1 MGKLL
6 IAVRS
11 DILAGSIARAMPS
24 DWEVSICHD
33 GSAAADLMRT
43 QKIDALILELRLPC
57 KDGLAV
63 LKECFPQLPPAILAL
78 TDYDPPYTINTAVS
92 YGVSSVIQLPTTVR
106 TITQRITDIAAAVA
120 TPPTLL
126 SRHLDKLGIRSGR
139 DGYRCMGIV
148 IPVLKADPTLRLHK
162 EVYPFAVEALG
173 LSDVRCVER
182 SIRCAVKEAWLQR
195 EASVWAYYFP
205 PEKYGTEC
213 PNNQTFLRRLAELI
227 E

>member
-11 DILAGSIARAMPS
+11 DILAGSIARSLSP

-33 GSAAADLMRT
+33 GSAATDLLRT
-43 QKIDALILELRLPC
+43 QKIDALILELRLPY

-63 LKECFPQLPPAILAL
+63 LMECFPQLPPAILAL
-78 TDYDPPYTINTAVS
+78 TDLDPPYTISTAAS
-92 YGVSSVIQLPTTVR
+92 YGVSSVIQLPS
-106 TITQRITDIAAAVA
+106 TIRAIVQRITDIAATVA

-139 DGYRCMGIV
+139 DGYRCMTIV
-148 IPVLKADPTLRLHK
+148 IPVLRSDPTLRLHK

-173 LSDVRCVER
+173 LSDVRCVEH

-195 EASVWAYYFP
+195 DETVWTYYFP

-213 PNNQTFLRRLAELI
+213 PNNRTFLRRLAELI
-227 E
+227 